1 MNPKTIKTLNE
12 THFNSSLFCS
22 DKKLKRETILKV
34 LQLLLIINFK
44 HAIECSIA
52 NNSCLHHIMDGLT
65 IIDKTFGLII
75 LFKMLIALQ
84 QLD

>member
-1 MNPKTIKTLNE
+1 MKLILTAPYFVLIRS
-12 THFNSSLFCS
+12 HVRD
-22 DKKLKRETILKV
+22 DKIPKV
-34 LQLLLIINFK
+34 LQLIMIINIK